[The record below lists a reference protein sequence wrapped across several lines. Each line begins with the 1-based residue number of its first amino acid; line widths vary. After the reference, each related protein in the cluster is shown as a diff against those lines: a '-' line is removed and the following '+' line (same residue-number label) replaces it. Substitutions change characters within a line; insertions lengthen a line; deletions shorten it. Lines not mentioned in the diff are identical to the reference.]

1 MRTLIV
7 ATAGGTLAAVAAGGV
22 RPTIQTQA
30 RVSVGR
36 EAFRPPALP
45 AAVVAKVNPRDVV
58 LVEDDDTRYFF
69 DGVLVGLW
77 RSLRGQRIAGLL
89 NDDDP
94 NIVEIEPSW
103 DGTFVEPNESAAA
116 WAERESQKGNFVI
129 APVFLAYDTSARRY
143 LWTSPTAAPAM
154 GTDAFAVL
162 LAPRSAGYI
171 RTLANDAESG
181 G

>member
-22 RPTIQTQA
+22 RPTVQTQA
-30 RVSVGR
+30 RASVGR

-58 LVEDDDTRYFF
+58 LVEEDDTRYFY

-89 NDDDP
+89 NDEDP

-103 DGTFVEPNESAAA
+103 DGSFVEPSDSAAT

-154 GTDAFAVL
+154 GNGAKVV
-162 LAPRSAGYI
+162 PIKHRRRVGSIRS
-171 RTLANDAESG
+171 RDRD
-181 G
+181 